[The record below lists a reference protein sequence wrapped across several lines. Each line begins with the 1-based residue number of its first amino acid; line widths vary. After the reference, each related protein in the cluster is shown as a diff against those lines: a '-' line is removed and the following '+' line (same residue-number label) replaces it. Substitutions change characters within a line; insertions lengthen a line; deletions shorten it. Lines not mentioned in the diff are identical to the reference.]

1 MYEVFRIF
9 QIKNIFLTFFECLTM
24 PIGQPAD
31 SCVKRCEIIIQFI
44 SALSLFELKRQGS
57 YWSIMVKF
65 LSLLPLREGVCCPQG
80 HWGFGVVE
88 KKKHFFVLLE
98 ISLTFAVPSGTR
110 GVKKKIIR
118 PFWSFR

>member
-1 MYEVFRIF
+1 
-9 QIKNIFLTFFECLTM
+9 M

-80 HWGFGVVE
+80 IEVLGLL
-88 KKKHFFVLLE
+88 KKRNIFLFCWKFPLPLQ
-98 ISLTFAVPSGTR
+98 SLRER
-110 GVKKKIIR
+110 GVLKKDNPTIFVVQVYR
-118 PFWSFR
+118 PKRDAAAIKFFKQMIM